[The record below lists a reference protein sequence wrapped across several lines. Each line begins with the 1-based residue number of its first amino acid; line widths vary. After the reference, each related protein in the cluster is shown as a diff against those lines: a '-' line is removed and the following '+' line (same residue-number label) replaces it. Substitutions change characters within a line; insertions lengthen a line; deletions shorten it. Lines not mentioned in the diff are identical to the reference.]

1 MKKLCSLYAIPIKA
15 PIDLEKGDLY
25 KGVKTTDNMYK
36 EFFDEKTIDYITT
49 KHKPLVFDKF
59 KITDNKE
66 ETIKAIQAQMFLF
79 KLKGND
85 LDISVDKENNILFFG
100 SDSLAQAYIEEKL
113 SLSQCKDIN
122 KYFNKQENISCYDKE
137 VLFKKNEDK
146 NFELS
151 DYLNKIMEKNNID
164 ITIFC
169 MDIPFINVLYKIRNG
184 EKVDWDNLSNYFFGK
199 E

>member
-1 MKKLCSLYAIPIKA
+1 
-15 PIDLEKGDLY
+15 
-25 KGVKTTDNMYK
+25 
-36 EFFDEKTIDYITT
+36 
-49 KHKPLVFDKF
+49 
-59 KITDNKE
+59 
-66 ETIKAIQAQMFLF
+66 MFLF